1 MGREG
6 KGRIAQRTAKPRLP
20 PRPQRLLLADN
31 AGGELLAGD
40 FSHES
45 GATEPG
51 GRRPNDPAGHDG
63 VLSLQH
69 TLSPEPPPLGSARL
83 GSDRIGSARLGPSL
97 GGAHWADGERPA
109 VRAPRLAVSPALYAC
124 PRPVGGSA
132 PVGPLL
138 IRAQGLGARLRTRG
152 DATRGSGWARPRGES
167 VPASAAPLR
176 RGNEA
181 RRTGPRC

>member
-1 MGREG
+1 MEESHNAQQSPGYLPVRSG
-6 KGRIAQRTAKPRLP
+6 SSSRITLAENSWRATFPMRAAP
-20 PRPQRLLLADN
+20 PSQA
-31 AGGELLAGD
+31 AGD
-40 FSHES
+40 LTIPPAMTASS
-45 GATEPG
+45 RYNTPSA
-51 GRRPNDPAGHDG
+51 PNLPR
-63 VLSLQH
+63 
-69 TLSPEPPPLGSARL
+69 SARL

-109 VRAPRLAVSPALYAC
+109 VRAPLLAVSPALYAC